1 MNRIIFLLTVFVLS
15 ILLVVRAQDNSS
27 SSSHLTFKG
36 VPIDGTLD
44 EYVLKMKKAGFT
56 HVTTK
61 DGMAMLKGDFAGY
74 KNCMIGVSTLKQK
87 DLVSKVV
94 VIFPES
100 ETWSSLSGNYFSL
113 KEMLTEKYGKPS
125 DCVEEFK
132 SSIHPKEDNSKM
144 HEVKFDNCHYA
155 TTYKTDKGR
164 IKLSI
169 EHDGVSSCFVT
180 LGYLDHMNGEEIKR
194 EALKDL

>member
-15 ILLVVRAQDNSS
+15 NLIVVRAQDNSV

-61 DGMAMLKGDFAGY
+61 EGMAMLKGDFAGY
-74 KNCMIGVSTLKQK
+74 KNCIIGVSTLKQK

-100 ETWSSLSGNYFSL
+100 ETWSSLANNYFSL

-125 DCVEEFK
+125 ECIEEFQSFSK
-132 SSIHPKEDNSKM
+132 PKDDNSKM
-144 HEVKFDNCHYA
+144 YEVKFDRCKYV
-155 TTYKTDKGR
+155 TTYETDKGV

-169 EHDGVSSCFVT
+169 EHDGVSSCYVT
-180 LGYLDHMNGEEIKR
+180 LSYFDQKNGEEIKK

>member
-1 MNRIIFLLTVFVLS
+1 MNRIIFLLIIFVLS
-15 ILLVVRAQDNSS
+15 DFLVVRAQDNSS

-56 HVTTK
+56 HIGTK
-61 DGMAMLKGDFAGY
+61 DGVAMLKGDFAGY
-74 KNCMIGVSTLKQK
+74 KNCIVGVSTLKQK

-94 VIFPES
+94 VIFSES
-100 ETWSSLSGNYFSL
+100 ETWSSLSTNYFSL

-132 SSIHPKEDNSKM
+132 SSIQPKEDNSKM
-144 HEVKFDNCHYA
+144 HEVKFDNCNYV
-155 TTYKTDKGR
+155 TTYKTNKGS

-169 EHDGVSSCFVT
+169 EHDGVIRCFVT
-180 LGYLDHMNGEEIKR
+180 LGYLDRVNGVEVKK